1 MAIEKEKLYEALIE
15 DAVYADNEQERKYI
29 ADLARSLDSIPANEL
44 NQWLIANSA
53 GIFKSLPEDNPV
65 YQMASKV
72 KDPKSWRTNEPDVEG
87 MFGNKDIVE
96 EYAKGQVPEQRIA
109 GVATENGYLP
119 EQVQKVLQEQA
130 KRQSRIE
137 QMYGTNTLQK
147 IFTPRLY
154 EKRLR
159 EGIDV
164 PLIGEGSL
172 DTWKSILLD
181 GLENGLYLYN
191 PFGRVAGVA
200 AKAAGTTGKVGQ
212 MLGRGLNY
220 GVNVAGNPLAMEIA
234 DDIAYDDPNNDRSD
248 FRWSDVAIGSGVN
261 AGIPLLLKGA
271 AAGLSR
277 SAAATGKRDPWLSKF
292 ILNFGD
298 GDLNS
303 VLNEIKANNLKYE
316 ELKKVLD
323 KEGRGALDASEF
335 KFVEDWG
342 AHYSPEQNKLIEDIM
357 SSEGKTV
364 AEKRSNYNQRQGY
377 PETQMLEAIGEGL
390 NSIAKKV
397 NPDFDPKKFAQQT
410 KVDRAGKLAEEIENS
425 NYAALN
431 DKSLKSSKQMLG
443 EQMLSDYTL
452 NKAGDMSDPD
462 GVLNSTLVGRG
473 AKAVKEWEDENK
485 EKEAKKNAIKKH
497 KIRSMVLPEVSVNDY
512 DEDTR
517 EEIDKIKKSEGKYW
531 KIGSFLPGSYDSFGR
546 VKPQFENSAQRL
558 AFLEWLDENGI
569 TEEEYIKR
577 ATKGA
582 L

>member
-96 EYAKGQVPEQRIA
+96 EYKEIPDERIA
-109 GVATENGYLP
+109 GIAKENGYLP
-119 EQVQKVLQEQA
+119 EQVKKALEEKAQIQA
-130 KRQSRIE
+130 RKD
-137 QMYGTNTLQK
+137 QMYGTNTLQQ

-164 PLIGEGSL
+164 PLVGEGSL
-172 DTWKSILLD
+172 DTWKNLGLD
-181 GLENGLYLYN
+181 LLENGLYMIN
-191 PFGRVAGVA
+191 PFGRVGQA
-200 AKAAGTTGKVGQ
+200 AKATGKIGQ
-212 MLGRGLNY
+212 MLGKGANY
-220 GVNVAGNPLAMEIA
+220 VGGVVGNPLAMEMA
-234 DDIAYDDPNNDRSD
+234 DAAVYDDPNNDRSN
-248 FRWSDVAIGSGVN
+248 FRWSDVGIGSSIN
-261 AGIPLLLKGA
+261 AGVPLAGKQLAAGISRA
-271 AAGLSR
+271 AAALG
-277 SAAATGKRDPWLSKF
+277 ARDPWLAKF
-292 ILNFGD
+292 LANIGQ
-298 GDLNS
+298 GDLAS
-303 VLNEIKANNLKYE
+303 ELEKIRANNVKYE
-316 ELKKVLD
+316 KLKEILD
-323 KEGRGALDASEF
+323 KEGRGALDQNEYQ
-335 KFVEDWG
+335 FVKTWG
-342 AHYSPEQNKLIEDIM
+342 EHYNPEQNKRIEEIM
-357 SSEGKTV
+357 SSKGKTV
-364 AEKRSNYNQRQGY
+364 AEKRSNYNQSKGY
-377 PETQMLEAIGEGL
+377 PETQMLEAIGEGFNDL
-390 NSIAKKV
+390 AKKY

-410 KVDRAGKLAEEIENS
+410 KVERAGKLAEEIENS
-425 NYAALN
+425 NYSTLN
-431 DKSLKSSKQMLG
+431 DKSLKSKKQAIG
-443 EQMLSDYTL
+443 EQFASDYSL
-452 NKAGDMSDPD
+452 NKAGDMSDPE
-462 GVLNSTLVGRG
+462 GFLNTTLVG
-473 AKAVKEWEDENK
+473 KAASKIREIEDEK
-485 EKEAKKNAIKKH
+485 AEKEAKKNAIKKH

-512 DEDTR
+512 DEGTR

-546 VKPQFENSAQRL
+546 VKPQFENSTQRL